1 MEQPL
6 VFEPLFMERV
16 WGGRRLET
24 HFGRRLPPSVRIG
37 ESWEIVDREEYQSV
51 VHEGPLR
58 GFTLH
63 ELWTER
69 REEIFGSGL
78 PDTFR
83 FPLLFKILDAQER
96 LSVQVHPPAEVAAR
110 RGGEPKTEVWH
121 LMDALL
127 DSDLYAGLKQGVTR
141 EEFEKAIHEGR
152 VAEKIHSF
160 RIKTGDTVFIP
171 SGRIHAIGAGNLLVE
186 VQQNS
191 DTTYRVFDWNRLG
204 LDGKLREL
212 HVEESLESINFA
224 DAEPGVEEP
233 RGDVLSECEF
243 FRLEKWALA
252 EPRGGAAGV
261 FSVFTV
267 TGGSVACRGRSF
279 QRGDFFLLPAAL
291 GDAMIEPLEAGASV
305 LRTTI
310 PRRG

>member
-24 HFGRRLPPSVRIG
+24 LFGRRLPPGVRIG

-51 VHEGPLR
+51 VHEGPFR
-58 GFTLH
+58 GLTLH

-69 REEIFGSGL
+69 REGIFGRGL

-121 LMDALL
+121 LLDALL

-141 EEFEKAIHEGR
+141 DEFEQAIHDGL
-152 VAEKIHSF
+152 VAGKIHSF
-160 RIKTGDTVFIP
+160 RIKAGDTMFIP
-171 SGRIHAIGAGNLLVE
+171 SGRIHAIGAGNLIVE

-204 LDGKLREL
+204 LNGKLREL
-212 HVEESLESINFA
+212 HVAESLESVNFA
-224 DAEPGVEEP
+224 DAEPCVEQP
-233 RGDVLSECEF
+233 RGDVLSECDF
-243 FRLEKWALA
+243 FRMEKWPLT
-252 EPRGGAAGV
+252 EPRQGPAGE
-261 FSVFTV
+261 FAVFTV
-267 TGGSVACRGRSF
+267 TSGGVACGGRNF
-279 QRGDFFLLPAAL
+279 QRGDFFLLPSAL
-291 GDAMIEPLEAGASV
+291 SEMPIKPLEPGSSV

-310 PRRG
+310 PSAQ

>member
-6 VFEPLFMERV
+6 IFEPLFMERV

-24 HFGRRLPPSVRIG
+24 LFGRRLPPSVRIG

-58 GFTLH
+58 GLTLH

-69 REEIFGSGL
+69 REEIFGQGL

-96 LSVQVHPPAEVAAR
+96 LSVQVHPPAHVAAN

-121 LMDALL
+121 LLDALL
-127 DSDLYAGLKQGVTR
+127 ESDLYAGLKQGVTQ
-141 EEFEKAIHEGR
+141 EDFEQAIHEGR

-160 RIKTGDTVFIP
+160 RIKAGDTMFIP

-212 HVEESLESINFA
+212 HVRESLESIDFA
-224 DAEPGVEEP
+224 DAEPSVAEP
-233 RGDVLSECEF
+233 RDDVLSECEF
-243 FRLEKWALA
+243 FRMEKWTLA
-252 EPRGGAAGV
+252 EPRRGTAGAFA
-261 FSVFTV
+261 VFTV
-267 TGGSVACRGRSF
+267 SGGSVACGGRNF
-279 QRGDFFLLPAAL
+279 HRGDFFLLPATL
-291 GDAMIEPLEAGASV
+291 GDSPIEPLAQGSSV

-310 PRRG
+310 PV